1 MILDKFYCA
10 KLQQSLYLQQTQNK
24 ISLVV
29 GDKEIIGLYDIA
41 KAMSQIE
48 HKPNHK
54 LFSSPEQITRY
65 LNERLGLTK

>member
-10 KLQQSLYLQQTQNK
+10 KLQKTIYLQKHQSQV
-24 ISLVV
+24 SLVV
-29 GDKEIIGLYDIA
+29 GDKEIIGMYDIA
-41 KAMSQIE
+41 KAISEIE

-54 LFSSPEQITRY
+54 LFKSPEQITRY